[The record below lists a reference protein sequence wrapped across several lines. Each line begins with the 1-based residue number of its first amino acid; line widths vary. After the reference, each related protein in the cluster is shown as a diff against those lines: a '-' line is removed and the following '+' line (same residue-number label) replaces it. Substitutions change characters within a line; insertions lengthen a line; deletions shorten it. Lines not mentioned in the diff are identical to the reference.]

1 MKPLQKN
8 TTLRVVTV
16 GTGYFS
22 QFHYDGWSR
31 MEDVEIVALY
41 NRSHSAAV
49 ETAKK
54 YSIANIYTDFV
65 EMLDKEKPDLIDI
78 ITPPITHEEFVKAA
92 VDRNIPCICQKPFTP
107 SFHEALELTKYIQQ
121 KQAMVVIHENFRF
134 QPWYQ
139 EIKRLIQSKLFGDLY
154 QATFFMRPG
163 DGQGKNAYLERQPY
177 FQQME
182 KFLIHETGIHWVDV
196 FRYLL
201 GDIKHVYADLMKRNP
216 VIKGEDAGIVLFEF
230 DNQVR
235 ATFDGNRLADH
246 AAENTRVTMG
256 EMLIE
261 GSKACLK
268 LEGSGKIS
276 IRNTGDSN
284 WTPHTYPFTTKNFGG
299 DCVFRFQRHV
309 ADHLL
314 YNNEIQNRAHEYM
327 ENIHIEE
334 QIYRSAQ
341 MKQRLDIH

>member
-1 MKPLQKN
+1 MQKKK
-8 TTLRVVTV
+8 LRVVTV

-22 QFHYDGWSR
+22 QFHYDAWHR
-31 MEDVEIVALY
+31 MDDVEIVALY
-41 NRSHSAAV
+41 NRSTTGAA

-54 YSIANIYTDFV
+54 YSVPIIYNHFI
-65 EMLDKEKPDLIDI
+65 EMLDSEKPDLIDI
-78 ITPPITHEEFVKAA
+78 ITPPETHTDFVTAA
-92 VDRNIPCICQKPFTP
+92 IERGIPCICQKPFTP
-107 SFHEALELTKYIQQ
+107 SFSQAEKLTQ
-121 KQAMVVIHENFRF
+121 KIEEKKSLVVIHENFRF

-139 EIKRLIQSKLFGDLY
+139 EIKQMLLTEQFGQLY
-154 QATFFMRPG
+154 QATFMMRPG
-163 DGQGKNAYLERQPY
+163 DGQGKEAYLERQPY

-182 KFLIHETGIHWVDV
+182 RFLVHETAIHWVDV

-201 GDIKHVYADLMKRNP
+201 GEVKSIYADLMKRNP
-216 VIKGEDAGIVLFEF
+216 VIKGEDSGIILFEF

-268 LEGSGKIS
+268 LEGNGKIS
-276 IRNTGDSN
+276 IRQKGESH
-284 WTPHTYPFTTKNFGG
+284 WTPHAYNYTTNNFGG
-299 DCVFRFQRHV
+299 DCVYNFQRHV

-314 YNNEIQNRAHEYM
+314 YGSELHNCAQQYIQNLR
-327 ENIHIEE
+327 IEE
-334 QIYRSAQ
+334 YIYRSAHL
-341 MKQRLDIH
+341 KQKLDLF

>member
-1 MKPLQKN
+1 MQEKK
-8 TTLRVVTV
+8 LRVVTV

-22 QFHYDGWSR
+22 QFHYDAWDR
-31 MEDVEIVALY
+31 MNDVEIVALY
-41 NRSHSAAV
+41 NRSSAGAT

-54 YSIANIYTDFV
+54 YSIPVIYTNFI
-65 EMLDKEKPDLIDI
+65 EMLDSEKPDLIDI
-78 ITPPITHEEFVKAA
+78 ITPPETHTEFVTAA
-92 VDRNIPCICQKPFTP
+92 IERGIPCICQKPFTP
-107 SFHEALELTKYIQQ
+107 SFSQAEKLTQEIEEKKAL
-121 KQAMVVIHENFRF
+121 VVIHENFRF

-139 EIKRLIQSKLFGDLY
+139 EIKKILLTEQFGQLY
-154 QATFFMRPG
+154 QATFMMRPG
-163 DGQGKNAYLERQPY
+163 DGQGKDAYLERQPY

-182 KFLIHETGIHWVDV
+182 RFLVHETAIHWVDV

-201 GDIKHVYADLMKRNP
+201 GEVKSVYADLMKRNP
-216 VIKGEDAGIVLFEF
+216 AIKGEDSGIILFEF

-268 LEGSGKIS
+268 LEGNGKIS
-276 IRNTGDSN
+276 TRQKGESY
-284 WTPHTYPFTTKNFGG
+284 WTPHTYNYTTNNFGG
-299 DCVFRFQRHV
+299 DCVYTLQRHV

-314 YNNEIQNRAHEYM
+314 YDSELHNCAQQYIQNL
-327 ENIHIEE
+327 IIEE
-334 QIYRSAQ
+334 SIYRSAQ
-341 MKQRLDIH
+341 LKQKLDLF